1 VNIKFKS
8 IYNIKRESKDVEK
21 KSIPDDFEDY
31 IKDFFEFVENNETN
45 REYKIK
51 SNSSLVVDCVNNAI
65 QDTFINNN
73 IDNLQEYAQKIAEK
87 LLEEEI
93 KIQDRV
99 KHLSNVKKGSLLQ
112 IIIQDNTDFEYL
124 IAKVEHNRYFD
135 QADFSAHE
143 GFSADQKKI
152 WKTCSFK
159 YRTIDE
165 NNIVISE
172 IKIYVDTGAKYWA
185 DSFLELDALTTDE
198 ENTKKAFQS
207 IDKTLTK
214 KIKYKSG
221 IDYSII
227 RNNFVGYLRKPESI
241 DYDSMIDHILED
253 YEAVNLDEH
262 ELKDLISSLKL
273 LPDQKKF
280 DRQFNSVPSQIRT
293 RIRKVYKVNAG
304 IEMRIQG
311 HINDFDRTIV
321 AGYDERGS
329 RYIRIQTDD
338 DETFNDFY
346 RKQ

>member
-1 VNIKFKS
+1 M
-8 IYNIKRESKDVEK
+8 
-21 KSIPDDFEDY
+21 
-31 IKDFFEFVENNETN
+31 
-45 REYKIK
+45 
-51 SNSSLVVDCVNNAI
+51 
-65 QDTFINNN
+65 
-73 IDNLQEYAQKIAEK
+73 
-87 LLEEEI
+87 
-93 KIQDRV
+93 
-99 KHLSNVKKGSLLQ
+99 
-112 IIIQDNTDFEYL
+112 
-124 IAKVEHNRYFD
+124 
-135 QADFSAHE
+135 
-143 GFSADQKKI
+143 
-152 WKTCSFK
+152 
-159 YRTIDE
+159 
-165 NNIVISE
+165 
-172 IKIYVDTGAKYWA
+172 DTGAKYWA